1 MVCYGTSMDISIL
14 LTCLLKIS
22 LSHLVALVSFYTR
35 WNTSESRWFLD
46 VYTGHW
52 KRSVPWNGPTNL
64 PTNCLSVFDHFVK
77 LALKGLKIS
86 QCEQDER
93 VNSFSHEF
101 GENLISRTTRTLQ
114 IQIIWKIFQETQE
127 VRITLQVKVEGF
139 MNLGLLS
146 QFQKKYMRFKNRI
159 KNRAC

>member
-1 MVCYGTSMDISIL
+1 MVKHTQTIRRKFAD
-14 LTCLLKIS
+14 K
-22 LSHLVALVSFYTR
+22 
-35 WNTSESRWFLD
+35 
-46 VYTGHW
+46 
-52 KRSVPWNGPTNL
+52 
-64 PTNCLSVFDHFVK
+64 LSVFDHFVK

-86 QCEQDER
+86 RCEQDKR

-101 GENLISRTTRTLQ
+101 GENLIYTCAVSRTSRTLE
-114 IQIIWKIFQETQE
+114 IQIISKTCQKTQE

>member
-1 MVCYGTSMDISIL
+1 MHIL
-14 LTCLLKIS
+14 KNGQNYFNPLSTNPTEWSNTLKQFVESLLI
-22 LSHLVALVSFYTR
+22 
-35 WNTSESRWFLD
+35 
-46 VYTGHW
+46 
-52 KRSVPWNGPTNL
+52 
-64 PTNCLSVFDHFVK
+64 NCLSVFDHFVK

-114 IQIIWKIFQETQE
+114 TQE

>member
-1 MVCYGTSMDISIL
+1 MHIL
-14 LTCLLKIS
+14 KNGQNYFNPLSTNPTEWSNTLKQFVESLLI
-22 LSHLVALVSFYTR
+22 
-35 WNTSESRWFLD
+35 
-46 VYTGHW
+46 
-52 KRSVPWNGPTNL
+52 
-64 PTNCLSVFDHFVK
+64 NCLSVFDHFVK

>member
-1 MVCYGTSMDISIL
+1 MHIL
-14 LTCLLKIS
+14 KNGQNYFNPLSTNPTEWSNTLKQFVESLLI
-22 LSHLVALVSFYTR
+22 
-35 WNTSESRWFLD
+35 
-46 VYTGHW
+46 
-52 KRSVPWNGPTNL
+52 
-64 PTNCLSVFDHFVK
+64 NCLSVFDHFVK

-101 GENLISRTTRTLQ
+101 GENLIYTCAVSRTSRTLE
-114 IQIIWKIFQETQE
+114 IQIISKTCQKTQE